1 LNSGIDLLS
10 LFIVNVFNNQDL
22 IFIIMKCKVFLS
34 GLFILIFLN
43 SSVLATKH
51 FVMNGDDSGI
61 YSLRNKIELANPGD
75 TIYFAPG
82 VDRITLTSSEL
93 LIQKSLYIKGNINKT
108 VIQRSS
114 DDGTPSFRIF
124 HFINSG
130 EVHLV
135 NLDIYNGLAPLA
147 AGYYPQHGGGICIN
161 DTNSHIYIKNCLV
174 HYNSAAS
181 GIDNFMGPSGYA
193 GGCGGGIYNA
203 GFLHIQNS
211 KICNNKGGSGGS
223 HSLPKN
229 DAPFDCFSYS
239 GGSGGA
245 IFSTHE
251 LVMLDCYLYDNM
263 AGTGGICYDF
273 YGPNPSNGGHG
284 GAVYVSSGNAIISN
298 CLIYNNKSGYAYNS
312 GTGTNLP
319 IYCANTGSGA
329 GILNNSNLFIVNSTI
344 IDNSVPFSAY
354 NYYGD
359 IHYCNGRG
367 PGIYG
372 TAISTTLI
380 RNCILFR
387 NSFLQETQHFNDI
400 FAIDSLTMQL
410 QNSLA
415 GVINWHDTSTN
426 NFINVNPSFIDSSD
440 YHLAFN
446 SPCINAGD
454 PDTTGLPMY
463 DLEGNFRVIENRVD
477 MGAYEFQGFS
487 TDGSAYV
494 PENILIFPNPFHDRF
509 TIFIPENLRSEVTH
523 VAVHTLT
530 GRIVFKTPFNNR
542 NADQEIELPSSLPK
556 GIYLL
561 VIRNTKACTIQKII
575 KL

>member
-1 LNSGIDLLS
+1 
-10 LFIVNVFNNQDL
+10 
-22 IFIIMKCKVFLS
+22 MKRIAFFSCILT
-34 GLFILIFLN
+34 LIFLQT
-43 SSVLATKH
+43 SVLATKH
-51 FVMNGDDSGI
+51 FVMNGDDSGN
-61 YSLRNKIELANPGD
+61 YSLRNTIEIANPGD
-75 TIYFAPG
+75 TICFAPG
-82 VDRITLTSSEL
+82 VDDVVLTSNEL
-93 LIQKSLYIKGNINKT
+93 LIQKPLLIKGNNNIT
-108 VIQRSS
+108 TIQRSS
-114 DDGTPSFRIF
+114 EDGIPAFRIF

-130 EVHLV
+130 EVHLE
-135 NLDIYNGLAPLA
+135 NLDIYHGLAPLA

-161 DTNSHIYIKNCLV
+161 DTNSQIFIKDCLI

-181 GIDNFMGPSGYA
+181 GINNYMGPSGYA
-193 GGCGGGIYNA
+193 GGCGGAVYNA
-203 GFLHIQNS
+203 GFL
-211 KICNNKGGSGGS
+211 KIESSNIYNNKGGRGGS

-245 IFSTHE
+245 IFSTYQ
-251 LVMLDCYLYDNM
+251 LVLIDCYLHDNI
-263 AGTGGICYDF
+263 AGTGGFCTDF

-284 GAVYVSSGNAIISN
+284 GAVYISSGNAIISN
-298 CLIYNNKSGYAYNS
+298 CLIYNNKSGDAYNS

-319 IYCANTGSGA
+319 IYCASTGSGA
-329 GILNNSNLFIVNSTI
+329 GILNNSNLIIVNSTV

-359 IHYCNGRG
+359 IHYCNGHG

-387 NSFLQETQHFNDI
+387 NSFLQETLCFNDI
-400 FAIDSLTMQL
+400 FAIDSLSMQL
-410 QNSLA
+410 QSTLA

-426 NFINVNPSFIDSSD
+426 NQINVNPSFISSSD

-454 PDTTGLPMY
+454 PDTTGLPIY
-463 DLEGNFRVIENRVD
+463 DLDGNIRVIENRVD
-477 MGAYEFQGFS
+477 MGAYEFQGYS
-487 TDGSAYV
+487 SDGSASV

-509 TIFIPENLRSEVTH
+509 TIFIPENLKSAVND
-523 VAVHTLT
+523 VAIHTLT
-530 GRIVFKTPFNNR
+530 GQIVYETPFNNR
-542 NADQEIELPSSLPK
+542 KADQEIELPSSLPN